1 MKSKVGLKQVSLV
14 FIVVFFLTTV
24 MVPAA
29 SHAAASDALPH
40 IVQVA
45 SPSLPLALDDE
56 GNVWCK
62 AIHLISV
69 KDGFHPKPMV
79 KVKGLDKVKSLSV
92 DGKFAL
98 KEDGTVWKLEMYTNE
113 QNNDINVLQTRFA
126 GEQVSYLKDIVKVD
140 SLNGLTSLAIDK
152 DGKAWVFEP
161 GNEWQKKDPNLN
173 VRDYASQVEGIADVQ
188 DYALGHSGFLFLKKD
203 GTVWVKEIMKFD
215 GGLNYE
221 NMRSVAPVQ
230 LKGLTDIVKL
240 GPDMALKKDG
250 TVWVWGTGSL
260 AKNGERWATVAANPH
275 QVPGL
280 SDIVDFSTDTAH
292 ALFVKKDG
300 SVWKW
305 GYMSEISE
313 KEGNYP
319 DLVWKELF
327 KVDRVDDAVLVS
339 SESWTNNMWSDA
351 VIKKDGTMWL
361 QDPKSHNEFY
371 EKLLPVDFRKH

>member
-1 MKSKVGLKQVSLV
+1 MNVKARLKQVSLV
-14 FIVVFFLTTV
+14 FVAVFALAAVFT
-24 MVPAA
+24 PAA
-29 SHAAASDALPH
+29 PAAAASNALPH

-45 SPSLPLALDDE
+45 SSSLPLALDDE

-92 DGKFAL
+92 DGKFAV
-98 KEDGTVWKLEMYTNE
+98 KEDGTVWKLEMYTPKHE
-113 QNNDINVLQTRFA
+113 NDINVLQTRFA
-126 GEQVSYLKDIVKVD
+126 GEQVSYLKDIVKAG

-161 GNEWQKKDPNLN
+161 ANEWQKKDPNLK
-173 VRDYASQVEGIADVQ
+173 VHDYASLVEGIADVQ
-188 DYALGHSGFLFLKKD
+188 DFTLGHSGILFLKKD
-203 GTVWVKEIMKFD
+203 GTVWVMETKRGDRF
-215 GGLNYE
+215 NYDYI
-221 NMRSVAPVQ
+221 RSAALVQ
-230 LKGLTDIVKL
+230 LKELTEIAKL

-250 TVWVWGTGSL
+250 TVWVFGTGSL
-260 AKNGERWATVAANPH
+260 AKNGERWATVAADPH

-300 SVWKW
+300 TVWRW
-305 GYMSEISE
+305 GYMSEKSE

-327 KVDRVDDAVLVS
+327 KVDGVDDAVLVS
-339 SESWTNNMWSDA
+339 SESWGNNMWSDV
-351 VIKKDGTMWL
+351 VIKKDRTMWL

-371 EKLLPVDFRKH
+371 EKLLQVDFRKN